1 MKPKVNK
8 DLCIG
13 CGACVSTCGEAFEL
27 SAEGKSQVKADA
39 DFAKNKD
46 CIEQAATACP
56 AQAISL
62 EN

>member
-13 CGACVSTCGEAFEL
+13 CGACVNTCSEVFEL
-27 SAEGKSQVKADA
+27 NSEGKSQVRSDA
-39 DFAKNKD
+39 NFAKNKD

-56 AQAISL
+56 AQAITI
-62 EN
+62 EK